1 MEATMLD
8 MLWGALL
15 LVFGIFTRYFLSVLS
30 TLRAEDMKL
39 HARITEIATSSV
51 SRQELQGAID
61 RVLQRLDTLEDRIM
75 HRGHD

>member
-39 HARITEIATSSV
+39 HTRITEIATSSA
-51 SRQELQGAID
+51 SRQEVQGAID
-61 RVLQRLDTLEDRIM
+61 RVLTRIDKMEERLM
-75 HRGHD
+75 NKP

>member
-39 HARITEIATSSV
+39 HARITDIATNSV
-51 SRQELQGAID
+51 SRQEVQGAID
-61 RVLQRLDTLEDRIM
+61 RVLTRIDKMEERLM
-75 HRGHD
+75 NKP